1 MRTLPSLKSV
11 YIDPA
16 LYHVLV
22 RIPGY
27 FCGAI
32 ISKNA
37 TVHMAS
43 AHTTAQEY
51 VGHLTRHDPFGCDQ
65 KHFYTFIAYL
75 VHHIYCI
82 HCGYHC
88 KRKVLIRCLYHYSQE
103 HMVVYSLAT
112 AKRVHTS
119 GGKL

>member
-32 ISKNA
+32 ISKDA

-65 KHFYTFIAYL
+65 KHFLYVHSVFSPSHILHSLWVYT
-75 VHHIYCI
+75 
-82 HCGYHC
+82 
-88 KRKVLIRCLYHYSQE
+88 
-103 HMVVYSLAT
+103 T
-112 AKRVHTS
+112 ARERY
-119 GGKL
+119 